1 MYNFCYLFNNL
12 ILHKPFKNK
21 DLYDTIVDTLKHLQV
36 HAIPNKYCYLNVSKY
51 DYIVIFLTIYI
62 KRGRGVLFTSH
73 KNTTTA
79 PPGGTYK
86 LWNFYMP
93 RSDTWRYIN
102 QKLFSNLAAEQK
114 KGNYTVSCITTLSL
128 FYIPV
133 PPRHPITHFQ
143 KIHKRE
149 CAYSLGSYSLGSYI
163 RPI

>member
-1 MYNFCYLFNNL
+1 M
-12 ILHKPFKNK
+12 
-21 DLYDTIVDTLKHLQV
+21 VDTLKHLQV
-36 HAIPNKYCYLNVSKY
+36 HAIPYKYCYLNASKSG
-51 DYIVIFLTIYI
+51 YIVIFLTIYS
-62 KRGRGVLFTSH
+62 KGEGVLFTSH

-79 PPGGTYK
+79 TRGGTYK

-93 RSDTWRYIN
+93 RSNTCRYIP
-102 QKLFSNLAAEQK
+102 QKLFSNLATERK